1 MSDTVPPI
9 DPEKA
14 ARQRYLVVGLFR
26 LAGVFILMFGFLIMM
41 QRFGW
46 VQGKKAK
53 VMGAIIATAG
63 LFQTMIVPR
72 MLLRAWRTPPG
83 S

>member
-1 MSDTVPPI
+1 MSDAVPPV

-14 ARQRYLVVGLFR
+14 ARQRHFIVGLFR
-26 LAGVFILMFGFLIMM
+26 LAGVFVLMFGFLIMM

-46 VQGKKAK
+46 VQGQKAK
-53 VMGAIIATAG
+53 VMGAIIATVG